1 MLERKRT
8 KDLPKLSIV
17 MDKINN
23 LYAEF
28 NPTFYYDS
36 EAFLEKLLKMGK
48 KLRRK
53 EKTRQKRHKK
63 IYAIAKPLR
72 F

>member
-1 MLERKRT
+1 
-8 KDLPKLSIV
+8 

-23 LYAEF
+23 LYDEF